1 YVTDL
6 KNKIENSITG
16 PITNAATK
24 LYSGSNLEKAISNSS
39 IVQWFKKTF
48 PSSDGPDKF
57 DLGAA
62 VALVGDYNS
71 ATARIGDGSDT
82 ATVTAGGGIQV
93 LSQINSS
100 PSVGSTSQVSDDTTA
115 TKKPATKFGGAIA
128 LTAGVYVNDAE
139 AFISDKAI
147 VNSQGTL
154 NVEADALNAISPMS
168 LWGATLVSPFLS
180 SNTAATHETS
190 DGIVDVNN
198 GDTVDVPAG
207 YTDGGDAGTRYKYIG
222 TGGLID
228 LSTADYSDTTQWQ
241 TYGNE
246 AENMANF
253 WTTSTAS
260 GEQTEAAGAITLL
273 GMYYT
278 ADASIKDGASIN
290 QNAALRNGSQNV
302 TVQGN
307 STDET
312 VAIDG
317 NFSLPALDVQ
327 ENSWKPGWSWGLFGT
342 KTEDGEGAAG
352 GGLMVQFDGASV

>member
-1 YVTDL
+1 
-6 KNKIENSITG
+6 
-16 PITNAATK
+16 
-24 LYSGSNLEKAISNSS
+24 
-39 IVQWFKKTF
+39 
-48 PSSDGPDKF
+48 
-57 DLGAA
+57 
-62 VALVGDYNS
+62 
-71 ATARIGDGSDT
+71 
-82 ATVTAGGGIQV
+82 
-93 LSQINSS
+93 
-100 PSVGSTSQVSDDTTA
+100 
-115 TKKPATKFGGAIA
+115 
-128 LTAGVYVNDAE
+128 
-139 AFISDKAI
+139 
-147 VNSQGTL
+147 
-154 NVEADALNAISPMS
+154 
-168 LWGATLVSPFLS
+168 
-180 SNTAATHETS
+180 
-190 DGIVDVNN
+190 
-198 GDTVDVPAG
+198 
-207 YTDGGDAGTRYKYIG
+207 YIG

-241 TYGNE
+241 TDGNE
-246 AENMANF
+246 AEDIAKNFMGTVLTYMNDNLGTENMANF